1 LATGYTA
8 PLGVIEGLEDAG
20 LEVGGDDDPLG
31 VVHEVKSERRTAAPS
46 SRRTRAMKIA
56 MDAVGRLVVP
66 KPLRDELGIH
76 GPTELE
82 VVARDG
88 IIEISP
94 ADIPARVDDRGG
106 TPVIVADQPVPP
118 LTVDDVRAAVD
129 RVRR

>member
-1 LATGYTA
+1 M
-8 PLGVIEGLEDAG
+8 
-20 LEVGGDDDPLG
+20 
-31 VVHEVKSERRTAAPS
+31 R
-46 SRRTRAMKIA
+46 IA

-66 KPLRDELGIH
+66 KPLRDELGIR

-88 IIEISP
+88 VIEISP